1 MKMITQKLKTY
12 IFLIMAMSTAKVS
25 FGQATIYPAPDQQ
38 EAITIQGATL
48 HIGDGTV
55 IENGSISFEKG
66 RISYVGQRT
75 SSPAGRVIDAQGKHV
90 YPGFIAPITNLG
102 LAEVEAVRATLDY
115 NEVGDLNAHVRALI
129 AYNTDSKVIN
139 TVRSNGV
146 LLAQVTPQGGLIS
159 GQSSVVQL
167 DAWNWEDAA
176 YQADDGMHIR
186 WPEYRTSRFARTNE
200 NEQRERIAAQVALI
214 ENFIAEARAYAGDN
228 QDQLMN
234 ARLKGLEGVFNQST
248 KVYLHANMAEAIVSG
263 VNSLKKLGLS
273 PILVG
278 GSEAHLVKSFL
289 KEQQVPVII
298 QQSHR
303 LPSQEGDDVYLPY
316 KQAKILSDEG
326 ILVAY
331 SVDGYWQQ
339 RNLPFMAGT
348 AAGYGLTREQA
359 LSTIT
364 LNAAKIMG
372 IDSRTGSLEVGKD
385 ANLFISAGDAL
396 DMRGNHV
403 EQAFITGRAIDTD
416 NLHKQLF
423 ERYQHKYQS
432 EDSAK

>member
-1 MKMITQKLKTY
+1 MMTQKFKTY
-12 IFLIMAMSTAKVS
+12 ILLLLAIGAAKTS

-38 EAITIQGATL
+38 GTITIQAATL
-48 HIGDGTV
+48 HIGNGTV

-66 RISYVGQRT
+66 RITYVGPQAPE
-75 SSPAGRVIDAQGKHV
+75 SNGKVIDAKGKHV

-102 LAEVEAVRATLDY
+102 FAEVEAVRATLDY
-115 NEVGDLNAHVRALI
+115 AEVGDLNAHVRALI

-186 WPEYRTSRFARTNE
+186 WPEARSSRFVRNGE
-200 NEQRERIAAQVALI
+200 NEQERVATQVALI
-214 ENFIAEARAYAGDN
+214 ESFIAQARAYTGDEKN
-228 QDQLMN
+228 QVMN
-234 ARLKGLEGVFNQST
+234 ARFKGFEGVFNQST
-248 KVYLHANMAEAIVSG
+248 KIYLHANSAEAIVSG
-263 VNSLKKLGLS
+263 VNSLKKQGLA

-278 GSEAHLVKSFL
+278 GAEAHLVMNFL
-289 KEQQVPVII
+289 KDNAVPVII

-316 KQAKILSDEG
+316 KQAKMLVDAG

-348 AAGYGLTREQA
+348 AAGYGLSREQA

-372 IDSRTGSLEVGKD
+372 IDGKTGSLELGKD
-385 ANLFISAGDAL
+385 ANLFISTGDAL
-396 DMRGNHV
+396 DMRGNNV
-403 EQAFITGRAIDTD
+403 EQAFISGREIDTD

-423 ERYQHKYQS
+423 ERYQHKYSS
-432 EDSAK
+432 ESSGK

>member
-1 MKMITQKLKTY
+1 MMTQKLKTY
-12 IFLIMAMSTAKVS
+12 IYLLLAIGATKSS
-25 FGQATIYPAPDQQ
+25 YGQATIYPAPEQQ
-38 EAITIQGATL
+38 ETITIQGATL
-48 HIGDGTV
+48 HIGDGKV
-55 IENGSISFEKG
+55 IDNGSISFENG
-66 RISYVGQRT
+66 RITYVGQQA
-75 SSPAGRVIDAQGKHV
+75 PASTGRVIDAKGKHV
-90 YPGFIAPITNLG
+90 YPGFIAPITTLG
-102 LAEVEAVRATLDY
+102 LAEIEAVRATLDY
-115 NEVGDLNAHVRALI
+115 SEVGDLNAHVRALI

-186 WPEYRTSRFARTNE
+186 WPEARPSRFIRSGD
-200 NEQRERIAAQVALI
+200 NEQERIAAQVALI
-214 ENFIAEARAYAGDN
+214 ESFIGQARAYSGDVK
-228 QDQLMN
+228 DQVMN
-234 ARLKGLEGVFNQST
+234 ARLKGFEGVFDQST
-248 KVYLHANMAEAIVSG
+248 KVYLHANSAEAIVSG
-263 VNSLKKLGLS
+263 VTSLKKQGLT

-278 GSEAHLVKSFL
+278 GAEAHLVINFL
-289 KEQQVPVII
+289 KDKEVPVII

-316 KQAKILSDEG
+316 KQAKMLSEEG

-348 AAGYGLTREQA
+348 AAGYGLTKEQA

-372 IDSRTGSLEVGKD
+372 IDAKTGSLVVGKD
-385 ANLFISAGDAL
+385 ANLFISTGDAL
-396 DMRGNHV
+396 DMRGNNV
-403 EQAFITGRAIDTD
+403 EQAFISGRAIDTD

-423 ERYQHKYQS
+423 ERYQHKYS
-432 EDSAK
+432 PENSGK